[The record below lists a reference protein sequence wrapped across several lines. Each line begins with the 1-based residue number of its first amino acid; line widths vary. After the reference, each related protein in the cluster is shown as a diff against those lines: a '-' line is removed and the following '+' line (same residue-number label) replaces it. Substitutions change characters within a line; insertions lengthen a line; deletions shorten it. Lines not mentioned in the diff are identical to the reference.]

1 MNKVGMMTKNLLHK
15 SAVRFGKTLENVNR
29 RNETIKSLV
38 VKRLV
43 YIWRHCLLWGV
54 ISKKKKR
61 FENQRVDL

>member
-1 MNKVGMMTKNLLHK
+1 MMTKNLLHK

-43 YIWRHCLLWGV
+43 YI
-54 ISKKKKR
+54 
-61 FENQRVDL
+61 